1 MSKKHAFHPAKTTTQ
16 QRTVSQVKNIKMNPA
31 RKPKPGFSLQQS
43 YQSKFLLVALTFL
56 LIWQSEA
63 SACGVPS
70 SGNKVITSTCTLPST
85 VAVTNSN
92 NLVVTGN
99 VNQKPT
105 ISASAKR
112 LFDVSGGMLRLQ
124 GLQVIGGRT
133 SGGSTN
139 GFPSYSDDGGQIRVK
154 GSGTQLVL
162 EDCEFDGE
170 SSSYWN
176 GGTLMSV
183 QNGACLIVAESASVQ
198 IERTTFTNFR
208 AKQSGGAIIL
218 TSSVTATMSHV
229 TFRLNLVYHNSGDHK
244 VVRGGALF
252 VTDQTHVSISDST
265 FDRNLAR
272 MYGGAINVENS
283 WINITRTLFECN
295 RASTTSKLQSSH
307 TCDIMKNFQAEGSGH
322 TGGISLG
329 DSSTMI
335 SKDSTFT
342 NNKGHSG
349 GAITVLGDSL
359 VYMSGSNRFQD
370 NTAGTGASI
379 RTVTVNTVIYETCPE
394 SRYSPMPTQSV
405 EDDFV
410 GCPALCPVQTFA
422 NGTAQRTS
430 IHDCT
435 PCLRGHK
442 CDTQGLAQPI
452 PCQSGEYQPDE
463 DKTFCIPCN
472 QGTFAAEE
480 GSTACMSCPLGKYA
494 NGIGSSE
501 CTSCDRGKTTFSEG
515 AATCVDC
522 PVGKVASR
530 DFSCQSCE
538 VGKWHNERNKM
549 CSACAMGKE
558 ATHEGAMGCY
568 CCSAG
573 TFKASE
579 STERC
584 TDCAAGFYREA
595 STGLFCSD
603 AAACS
608 SCPAGYYQSNT
619 GQTMC
624 LGCMPGQYQGE
635 ENATQCHDCA
645 VGMFSSALN
654 ASQCNACPAAKTP
667 GLSSCPSC
675 KAGEFGANCRSCP
688 SGWYK
693 FSTEFSES
701 CTACPAGF
709 HQKDNGTSFCLP
721 CAPGEFSPQI
731 GRVACD
737 LCAVGKFSKDPEA
750 VACKD
755 CAQGREGKETGLAFC
770 LPCNAG
776 TYESDLDTC
785 IKCPQGWS
793 QAAPGA
799 NTCIACP
806 IGKST
811 KGEVG
816 SLNCRLCQLGEFGQ
830 RKFGSTIS
838 TCAESP
844 AGHYNDGKGQQAPNG
859 CPTDT
864 YRTTT
869 GGTSLRQCTTCSKGR
884 TTSGRNGSATQEA
897 CVCRG
902 QDVDANNNPRRG
914 YYSEEASNECKD
926 CPSGGICPVD
936 GSTVEQL
943 RADVGYWRA
952 NNKTTVFVSCKA
964 AFRGINEVRIAK
976 ATCCPAGSSLCNG
989 TKFLATSAPWSDHQC
1004 AHPHVGPLCAMC
1016 AADFVRI
1023 GDTCETCLGGPQ
1035 ILAAF
1040 IVVSV
1045 LAFICFAITLAVQ
1058 LRSNETKK
1066 RKHNKFRGPFKIII
1080 GWFQI
1085 LSSLRGS
1092 ADSVPWPASFQY
1104 FSVVAGVFNL
1114 DLFELLG
1121 GNPCQVELP
1130 FMDKFLVH
1138 MTIPV
1143 AIVGAVWLANGVAAI
1158 KGGDHRQRLFRH
1170 MRVGKITLVTLLLL
1184 YPGLA
1189 TRIFTMFRSVDI
1201 AGVGPVLAADFSVE
1215 FHGARHTEMMILAVA
1230 AMVVYVA
1237 GIPLLILILLVRK
1250 KKHLYNDDDDGMK
1263 HEEAQYQLGAVYM
1276 QYENKFFWWE
1286 VVVILQKMLM
1296 TGALVIVAPGSPVQI
1311 LTASMFML
1319 AYMLLVLRA
1328 SPYVSDIDDD
1338 LVAASSVSV
1347 FLVTLCGFIIVMDN
1361 SETPTFSASLIEMLI
1376 TANIACTGV
1385 FIATRIVLLVR
1396 GKGDQHLVIE
1406 DVQSKMVDV
1415 KSTKVYPS
1423 SQKVAPPVV
1432 PPPLDVK
1439 EENKDDDD
1447 HASRRAS
1454 RRRSRHFGAGGKQS
1468 SHL

>member
-229 TFRLNLVYHNSGDHK
+229 TFRLNLVYHNSGDRK

-295 RASTTSKLQSSH
+295 RASTTSILQSSH

-472 QGTFAAEE
+472 QGTFVAEE
-480 GSTACMSCPLGKYA
+480 GSAACMSCPLGKYA
-494 NGIGSSE
+494 NGTGSSE

-522 PVGKVASR
+522 PVGKVASE

-558 ATHEGAMGCY
+558 TTHEGAMGCY

-608 SCPAGYYQSNT
+608 SCPAGYYQSET
-619 GQTMC
+619 GKTMC

-654 ASQCNACPAAKTP
+654 AAQCDACPAAKTTS
-667 GLSSCPSC
+667 LSSCPSC

-755 CAQGREGKETGLAFC
+755 CAQGREGKVTGLAFC

-806 IGKST
+806 IGQST
-811 KGEVG
+811 KGKVG
-816 SLNCRLCQLGEFGQ
+816 SMNCRLCQLG
-830 RKFGSTIS
+830 KFVSTPAPGSKICENCPTGKYNDLRGST
-838 TCAESP
+838 TCSFCAPGKNPNELRTGCERP
-844 AGHYNDGKGQQAPNG
+844 AWTSVTDCKAGLQFLNDTSADKSDWECTNCPPGADCSGTRQWKQVMPLPGYHRLTFDNRSFGMCPFQAACNSSFVGGCAQGHDSNASELCSQCLGPTPEAPNG
-859 CPTDT
+859 YAAQSRGEACTPCPSAGDT
-864 YRTTT
+864 GALFFGAIMLAVLLFAFLVWDNLDGANDMIPKDNQAISAAAATTAISAAAAT
-869 GGTSLRQCTTCSKGR
+869 TAISAAAASATTKMPFHSIVIRIVSSYLQIAGMLLQFDLRLPPSVR
-884 TTSGRNGSATQEA
+884 ALVVVEGSA
-897 CVCRG
+897 
-902 QDVDANNNPRRG
+902 
-914 YYSEEASNECKD
+914 
-926 CPSGGICPVD
+926 
-936 GSTVEQL
+936 
-943 RADVGYWRA
+943 
-952 NNKTTVFVSCKA
+952 
-964 AFRGINEVRIAK
+964 
-976 ATCCPAGSSLCNG
+976 
-989 TKFLATSAPWSDHQC
+989 
-1004 AHPHVGPLCAMC
+1004 
-1016 AADFVRI
+1016 
-1023 GDTCETCLGGPQ
+1023 
-1035 ILAAF
+1035 
-1040 IVVSV
+1040 
-1045 LAFICFAITLAVQ
+1045 
-1058 LRSNETKK
+1058 
-1066 RKHNKFRGPFKIII
+1066 
-1080 GWFQI
+1080 
-1085 LSSLRGS
+1085 SSLRYV
-1092 ADSVPWPASFQY
+1092 DWIFY
-1104 FSVVAGVFNL
+1104 FSKTKNYY
-1114 DLFELLG
+1114 
-1121 GNPCQVELP
+1121 
-1130 FMDKFLVH
+1130 
-1138 MTIPV
+1138 
-1143 AIVGAVWLANGVAAI
+1143 
-1158 KGGDHRQRLFRH
+1158 
-1170 MRVGKITLVTLLLL
+1170 L
-1184 YPGLA
+1184 Y
-1189 TRIFTMFRSVDI
+1189 I
-1201 AGVGPVLAADFSVE
+1201 
-1215 FHGARHTEMMILAVA
+1215 
-1230 AMVVYVA
+1230 
-1237 GIPLLILILLVRK
+1237 
-1250 KKHLYNDDDDGMK
+1250 
-1263 HEEAQYQLGAVYM
+1263 
-1276 QYENKFFWWE
+1276 
-1286 VVVILQKMLM
+1286 
-1296 TGALVIVAPGSPVQI
+1296 
-1311 LTASMFML
+1311 
-1319 AYMLLVLRA
+1319 
-1328 SPYVSDIDDD
+1328 
-1338 LVAASSVSV
+1338 
-1347 FLVTLCGFIIVMDN
+1347 
-1361 SETPTFSASLIEMLI
+1361 
-1376 TANIACTGV
+1376 
-1385 FIATRIVLLVR
+1385 
-1396 GKGDQHLVIE
+1396 
-1406 DVQSKMVDV
+1406 
-1415 KSTKVYPS
+1415 
-1423 SQKVAPPVV
+1423 
-1432 PPPLDVK
+1432 
-1439 EENKDDDD
+1439 
-1447 HASRRAS
+1447 
-1454 RRRSRHFGAGGKQS
+1454 
-1468 SHL
+1468 